1 MNLNDIVLNSNYVTD
16 EEMEDTNIVGIAN
29 TAISEVNSK
38 ISTNLPVISRAFA

>member
-29 TAISEVNSK
+29 TSIA
-38 ISTNLPVISRAFA
+38 